1 MRHSFTYNHFS
12 QIISIVK
19 SKGYK
24 FINYEDIDHNN
35 RCIIL
40 RHDIDI
46 SLEKAY
52 QLAKL
57 EKRIKHYSYLF
68 LNRAIKSGRI

>member
-1 MRHSFTYNHFS
+1 MRHSFTYEHYS
-12 QIISIVK
+12 QIISIAK
-19 SKGYK
+19 STGYK
-24 FINYEDIDHNN
+24 FINYEAIDHNN

-57 EKRIKHYSYLF
+57 EKE
-68 LNRAIKSGRI
+68 LNITATYF